1 MEGTTV
7 EASRNAL
14 LEHLG
19 INETANVTLL
29 AQATTEDSTEIASS
43 KGTGNKQR
51 ILAIVTNYQRAE
63 EEGR

>member
-1 MEGTTV
+1 M
-7 EASRNAL
+7 EASRNRNAL

-19 INETANVTLL
+19 TNETANVTLL
-29 AQATTEDSTEIASS
+29 AQATTEESTETTSS

-51 ILAIVTNYQRAE
+51 ILAIVTNHQRTE